1 MWMKY
6 YLIDR
11 GPSQQFPQLKQ
22 WQKQAWKHLGLN
34 QIQFCNPGRPAP
46 KVMNLVQTWIF
57 SGFHFAAALVTYT
70 ATKAFHKLNLKK
82 KQL

>member
-6 YLIDR
+6 YLIDG

-22 WQKQAWKHLGLN
+22 WQKQAWKYFGLN
-34 QIQFCNPGRPAP
+34 RIRSHNPGIPPP
-46 KVMNLVQTWIF
+46 KVMHLVQTWIF

-70 ATKAFHKLNLKK
+70 ATTAFPKRN
-82 KQL
+82 